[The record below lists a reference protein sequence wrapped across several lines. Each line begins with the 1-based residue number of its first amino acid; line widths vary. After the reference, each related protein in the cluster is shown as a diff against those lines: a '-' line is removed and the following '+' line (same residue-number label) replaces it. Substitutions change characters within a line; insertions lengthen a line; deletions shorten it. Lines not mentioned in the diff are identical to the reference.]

1 MNFLR
6 GPMGQR
12 SIAGLGGVDRNR
24 DARASMSQDAI
35 AAEQQRFMVRVYNWM
50 TAGLGITGFMA
61 LWVSNS
67 ETLMSIVFG
76 GPRVFGIPMVMLG
89 LIAAQ
94 LGLVIYLSSRVHR
107 MSASQAKGVFILY
120 AGLTGITFSAI
131 FLVYTAASITS
142 TFLVTAGTFGAMSFY
157 GYTTKKDLTSWGS
170 FLFMGLIGIIIAS
183 VVNMFMQ
190 SAAIYWIVTYA
201 GVLIFIGLTAYD
213 TQKIKEMNILGNE
226 GTDEDTKEA
235 ISGALTLYLDFI
247 NLFLML
253 LRIMGDRR

>member
-1 MNFLR
+1 MTDISR
-6 GPMGQR
+6 TM
-12 SIAGLGGVDRNR
+12 ST
-24 DARASMSQDAI
+24 DAV

-50 TAGLGITGFMA
+50 TAGLATTGFLA
-61 LWVSNS
+61 FYVSNS
-67 ETLMSIVFG
+67 ETMMNIIHGNPIV
-76 GPRVFGIPMVMLG
+76 PIV
-89 LIAAQ
+89 LIVAQ
-94 LGLVIYLSSRVHR
+94 LGLVVYLSGWIEK
-107 MSASQAKGVFILY
+107 MSASQATGIFMLY
-120 AGLTGITFSAI
+120 AGLTGLTFSFI
-131 FLVYTAASITS
+131 FIAYTTASITS
-142 TFLVTAGTFGAMSFY
+142 TFFVTAGTFAAMSIY

-183 VVNMFMQ
+183 LVNMFLQNEAMH
-190 SAAIYWIVTYA
+190 WIITYA

-235 ISGALTLYLDFI
+235 ISGALRLYLDFI

>member
-1 MNFLR
+1 MTDISR
-6 GPMGQR
+6 TM
-12 SIAGLGGVDRNR
+12 ST
-24 DARASMSQDAI
+24 DAV

-50 TAGLGITGFMA
+50 TAGLAVTGGLAFY
-61 LWVSNS
+61 VSNS
-67 ETLMSIVFG
+67 ETMMNIIHGNPIV
-76 GPRVFGIPMVMLG
+76 PIV
-89 LIAAQ
+89 LIVAQ
-94 LGLVIYLSSRVHR
+94 LGLVVYLSGWIEK
-107 MSASQAKGVFILY
+107 MSASQATGIFMLY
-120 AGLTGITFSAI
+120 AGLTGLTFSFI
-131 FLVYTAASITS
+131 FIAYTSASITS
-142 TFLVTAGTFGAMSFY
+142 TFFVTAGTFAAMSIY

-183 VVNMFMQ
+183 LVNMFLQ
-190 SAAIYWIVTYA
+190 STAMHWIITYA

-235 ISGALTLYLDFI
+235 ISGALRLYLDFI

>member
-12 SIAGLGGVDRNR
+12 GIAGLGGADRNR
-24 DARASMSQDAI
+24 DARAHMSQDAI

-61 LWVSNS
+61 MWVANS
-67 ETLMSIVFG
+67 ETLLRIVFG
-76 GPRVFGIPMVMLG
+76 NPIVPIV
-89 LIAAQ
+89 LIVAQ
-94 LGLVIYLSSRVHR
+94 IGLVFYLAARVHH
-107 MSASQAKGVFILY
+107 MSASKAQGVFILY

-170 FLFMGLIGIIIAS
+170 FLFMGLIGIVIAS

-201 GVLIFIGLTAYD
+201 GVLIFVGLTAYD

>member
-1 MNFLR
+1 MTDISR
-6 GPMGQR
+6 TM
-12 SIAGLGGVDRNR
+12 SM
-24 DARASMSQDAI
+24 DAV

-50 TAGLGITGFMA
+50 TAGLAVTGGLAFY
-61 LWVSNS
+61 VSNS
-67 ETLMSIVFG
+67 ETMMNIIHGNPIV
-76 GPRVFGIPMVMLG
+76 PIV
-89 LIAAQ
+89 LIVAQ
-94 LGLVIYLSSRVHR
+94 LGLVVYLSGWIEK
-107 MSASQAKGVFILY
+107 MSASQATGIFMLY
-120 AGLTGITFSAI
+120 AGLTGLTFSFI
-131 FLVYTAASITS
+131 FIAYTAASITS
-142 TFLVTAGTFGAMSFY
+142 TFFVTAGTFAAMSIY

-183 VVNMFMQ
+183 LVNMFLQNEAMH
-190 SAAIYWIVTYA
+190 WIITYA

-235 ISGALTLYLDFI
+235 ISGALRLYLDFI